1 VSDRPE
7 YRVGDEPKYHRVLL
21 KLSGEALLG
30 DRTFGISPAY
40 VRYLAEEVR
49 KVHVLGVQIAV
60 VVGGGNWLRG
70 ADAAEHGLE
79 EATAH
84 YMGMLAMVMNALALQ
99 SGLEAA
105 GIASRVQSA
114 ITIAEVAEPYIRR
127 RAIRHL
133 EKGRVVIFAA
143 GTGNPFFTSDTAAA
157 LRSAEIDAEVILMG
171 KNKVDGVYSGDPR
184 KDASAHK
191 YDDLQYRDLL
201 EKRLQVIDAT
211 AAALAEDRKIPIIV
225 FDLSE
230 KDAMVRAVR
239 GEHVGTLVHAG

>member
-1 VSDRPE
+1 M
-7 YRVGDEPKYHRVLL
+7 KYHRVLL

-30 DRTFGISPAY
+30 EEKFGISPAY
-40 VRYLAEEVR
+40 VRYLAEEIR
-49 KVHVLGVQIAV
+49 KVRTLGVEIAV

-70 ADAAEHGLE
+70 AQAAEHGLE

-99 SGLEAA
+99 SQLESIGVAT
-105 GIASRVQSA
+105 RVQSA
-114 ITIAEVAEPYIRR
+114 LNIAEVAEPYIRR

-171 KNKVDGVYSGDPR
+171 KNKVDGVYSADPR
-184 KDASAHK
+184 LDKTATK
-191 YDDLQYRDLL
+191 YDDLDYRDLL
-201 EKRLQVIDAT
+201 EKRLHVMDAT
-211 AAALAEDRKIPIIV
+211 AAALAEDRKMPIIV

-230 KDAMVRAVR
+230 KDAMSRAVR
-239 GEHVGTLVHAG
+239 GEHVGTLVHAR